1 MDYES
6 IQVALMRYAHKGWD
20 VAQHGPLAG
29 AWVGDQIDH
38 AARLADLIDLI
49 DAGLA
54 PYDPT
59 ATADLIGYA
68 DADAPNALIVHNDDV
83 VAAFDLEVTRRRL
96 SIGGQ
101 KVYLRKADAGAV
113 VLALVVSL
121 VAQTLSPS
129 PRSKRH
135 LLEAGA

>member
-1 MDYES
+1 MDSES
-6 IQVALMRYAHKGWD
+6 IQVALVRHVQKGWD
-20 VAQHGPLAG
+20 VAQHGQLAG

-54 PYDPT
+54 HFDPA
-59 ATADLIGYA
+59 ATADLIGRA
-68 DADAPNALIVHNDDV
+68 EVDTPDALIVHNDHV
-83 VAAFDLEVTRRRL
+83 VAAFDLEVTRRRI

-113 VLALVVSL
+113 VLAHVVAL
-121 VAQTLSPS
+121 VAQILSPS
-129 PRSKRH
+129 PPPKRY
-135 LLEAGA
+135 LLEARE